1 MLTSFKRIIRYG
13 LIDFWRN
20 SFVSLSS
27 VFVMTVTLFA
37 VGSMMFL
44 QATLEST
51 LFLLR
56 DKVDVNVY
64 FTTAAPE
71 GDILDLKNKI
81 EGLPEVARVEYISRD
96 SALVNFRERHE
107 NDQLTLQALDEL
119 GENPLGA
126 VLNIKAAEPSQYE
139 GVARFLESQQTGA
152 VGSSVSI
159 IDKINFFQNKTAI
172 DRLASVIGATERLGA
187 AITIILIAL
196 SVLITFNTIRLA
208 IFTARE
214 EIAVK
219 RLVGASNTFIRG
231 PFMVQGILSGMAAA
245 IIALALFYPL
255 TYWLGPMTQ
264 NFFSGLN
271 LFTYYVAHM
280 GEMAMIIVGSGIL
293 LGSFSSFL
301 AVKKYLKI

>member
-1 MLTSFKRIIRYG
+1 MLTSFKRIIHYG

-51 LFLLR
+51 LLVLR

-64 FTTAAPE
+64 FTTDAPE
-71 GDILDLKNKI
+71 DDILALKQKI
-81 EGLPEVARVEYISRD
+81 EGLPEVSKVEYITRD
-96 SALVNFRERHE
+96 SALANFRERHE
-107 NDQLTLQALDEL
+107 NDQLTLMALDEL

-139 GVARFLESQQTGA
+139 GVAKFLESQQAGVA
-152 VGSSVSI
+152 SASI

-208 IFTARE
+208 IYTARE
-214 EIAVK
+214 EIAIK
-219 RLVGASNTFIRG
+219 RLVGASNAFIRG
-231 PFMVQGILSGMAAA
+231 PFMVQGILSGVAAG
-245 IIALALFYPL
+245 IIALAIFYPL

-271 LFTYYVAHM
+271 LFTYYVAHIT
-280 GEMAMIIVGSGIL
+280 EMAALIIGSGIV

>member
-139 GVARFLESQQTGA
+139 GVARFLESEQAGA
-152 VGSSVSI
+152 AGASI

-208 IFTARE
+208 IYTARE

-231 PFMVQGILSGMAAA
+231 PFMVQGILSGIAAA

-280 GEMAMIIVGSGIL
+280 GEMAMIIVGSGII